1 MTTGAHPD
9 KVLYAETRAL
19 PELAAVEHYAGNE
32 KTMRKA
38 LGLQAE
44 RGARFDITL
53 DCEDGAA
60 AGAERD
66 HAELIA
72 ALIMSAENRFNRVG
86 ARVHDLTH
94 PAWRTALEPL
104 VGLAGTLMNVLKLGE
119 LLGGTAERPIAV
131 IASTLT
137 FVALLVYLVLGVT
150 SFIRAR
156 RYRRA

>member
-1 MTTGAHPD
+1 MTKWTIGTGAVVTVIGIVAYIASGASSLTAPIP
-9 KVLYAETRAL
+9 A
-19 PELAAVEHYAGNE
+19 
-32 KTMRKA
+32 A
-38 LGLQAE
+38 LGILLVIAGLISRKE
-44 RGARFDITL
+44 
-53 DCEDGAA
+53 AA
-60 AGAERD
+60 HR
-66 HAELIA
+66 HAIHA
-72 ALIMSAENRFNRVG
+72 ALAV
-86 ARVHDLTH
+86 A
-94 PAWRTALEPL
+94 L